1 MAKMKTLSKWTNTA
15 LLGVA
20 QLATLGMV
28 NSAQA
33 ADLITAYQDAVKYDS
48 SLAASRASLM
58 AEREGEVQARSGLL
72 PTVNLSASLQ
82 HLDLNSDLGDDSYR
96 TAAFGLSLA
105 QPVFRAQNWFTFQAS
120 QENTRIAETQ
130 FSIAQQQLILDVATA
145 YFNVLKAQE
154 TLRTTQAAEAAFKRQ
169 WEQAKE
175 RFDVGLIAITEVH
188 EAKANYDATKTGRIQ
203 AQGALDIARDTLGRL
218 SGATYEQINDLKAA
232 LPIQEPSPS
241 SADAWVKSA
250 TTNNL
255 SIQANQF
262 AVEAQQLQLKT
273 AQSGHL
279 PTVDLIASY
288 GNNHYTG
295 RSPADDSL
303 GSASLTLDFN
313 MPLYAGGRTESGVS
327 QARYKLEELEL
338 NLETARRNVKLNT
351 TSLYRTIVTDIETVA
366 SQKQN
371 IVSRESA
378 LEATKAGYNVGT
390 RNIVEVLDAER
401 SYYIALAE
409 YATARYDYV
418 IDTLKLKQTAGSLS
432 PQDLIDLNQW
442 LEAR

>member
-1 MAKMKTLSKWTNTA
+1 MTNFNRMRTWRNALMLSIAQITA
-15 LLGVA
+15 VGAVIP
-20 QLATLGMV
+20 
-28 NSAQA
+28 AQA
-33 ADLITAYQDAVKYDS
+33 ADLMTAYQDAVKYDS

-58 AEREGEVQARSGLL
+58 AQKEGEVQARAGLL
-72 PTVNLSASLQ
+72 PSVSLNASMQ

-96 TAAFGLSLA
+96 SSGFGLSVA

-130 FSIAQQQLILDVATA
+130 FSIAQQTLILDVATA
-145 YFNVLKAQE
+145 YFNVLSAQE
-154 TLRTTQAAEAAFKRQ
+154 TLRTSQAAEAAFKRQ

-188 EAKANYDATKTGRIQ
+188 EAKANYDATKTSRIQ
-203 AQGALDIARDTLGRL
+203 AQGSLDIANQALSRL
-218 SGATYEQINDLKAA
+218 SGVEYNQINDLKAA
-232 LPIQEPSPS
+232 LPVNTPAP
-241 SADAWVKSA
+241 ANVNAWITNA

-255 SIQANQF
+255 SIQASQL
-262 AVEAQQLQLKT
+262 AVDAQALQLKT
-273 AQSGHL
+273 AQAGHY
-279 PTVDLIASY
+279 PTVDLVAGY
-288 GNNHYTG
+288 NYTNYNG
-295 RSPADDSL
+295 RSPADDAL
-303 GSASLTLDFN
+303 GSTSLALELN
-313 MPLYAGGRTESGVS
+313 VPLYQGGSTESGIR
-327 QARYKLEELEL
+327 QARYTLEELEL
-338 NLETARRNVKLNT
+338 NLETAKRNVKLDT
-351 TSLYRTIVTDIETVA
+351 TSIYRTIITDIETVA
-366 SQKQN
+366 SRKQN

-418 IDTLKLKQTAGSLS
+418 INTLRLKQAAGSLS